1 MIQPLAVDRTIE
13 LDINGSHQRIRIRA
27 ARAGLPPLLIVQ
39 GGPALPLLHEV
50 AKFERLLNLERD
62 FQVSYWEQRG
72 CGDASR
78 DDVES
83 ASLAQQVDDLR
94 VVLQWLRGE
103 TTQRVTVL
111 GISIGATF
119 ALQAVAH
126 ESDHAKAVIAISPDS
141 QTTISDAAADAFV
154 QEQGAKGGRLSSRVR
169 KLGQPPYLDPAAFQ
183 RRTTI
188 LADLGTIEQGKRFIA
203 LLREMV
209 FAMIRTYGLV
219 GTFKALRNMNL
230 LLRKLLPEIAGLDL
244 FANPPRVAIPV
255 HYVFGERDVLS
266 PLFLVQRLPETI
278 AAPGSTVTRV
288 PNAGHMVHFDHPD
301 VVRSIVLSA

>member
-1 MIQPLAVDRTIE
+1 MSQPLAIDRTIE
-13 LDINGSHQRIRIRA
+13 LDVNGSHQRLRMRA

-50 AKFERLLNLERD
+50 SKFERLLNLEKD

-126 ESDHAKAVIAISPDS
+126 ADHAKAVIAISPDS

-154 QEQGAKGGRLSSRVR
+154 QEQGAKGGRLSSRVM

-188 LADLGTIEQGKRFIA
+188 LADLGTIEQGKTFMA
-203 LLREMV
+203 LVREML

-219 GTFKALRNMNL
+219 GTFKALRNMNF
-230 LLRKLLPEIAGLDL
+230 LLRKLLPQIAGLDL

-266 PLFLVQRLPETI
+266 PLFLVQRLPENDCR
-278 AAPGSTVTRV
+278 PGEY
-288 PNAGHMVHFDHPD
+288 GHS
-301 VVRSIVLSA
+301 RA